1 MTVSGFY
8 YDGSQVLRGLLRG
21 VPVSSRASRN
31 FDDLLWNSLF
41 YDYKG
46 LVAAFYQSIHFSLS
60 KVCNVY
66 FPLNSLFSVTVV
78 TAHLVA
84 MDDYS
89 PCMHVVLLSFKPNNP
104 AQPPLG
110 ESKIMK

>member
-8 YDGSQVLRGLLRG
+8 YDGSQVLRG
-21 VPVSSRASRN
+21 VPVSSRASRS
-31 FDDLLWNSLF
+31 FDHLLWNSLF

-46 LVAAFYQSIHFSLS
+46 LVAAFYQSIYFSLS
-60 KVCNVY
+60 EVCNVY

-84 MDDYS
+84 MDNYS
-89 PCMHVVLLSFKPNNP
+89 PCMHVVLLSFKPTNP
-104 AQPPLG
+104 IQSVVG
-110 ESKIMK
+110 DCNIMR

>member
-1 MTVSGFY
+1 MTAHRCCG
-8 YDGSQVLRGLLRG
+8 
-21 VPVSSRASRN
+21 ASP
-31 FDDLLWNSLF
+31 
-41 YDYKG
+41 
-46 LVAAFYQSIHFSLS
+46 LVAGLQEVSMIYCGTLFFTTTKAWLLHSTSPSTFPSVKFVMFI
-60 KVCNVY
+60 